1 MSHLSRIATIYEIIG
16 KSIVEYVDED
26 EIQLFEGI
34 PIRWDMSEV
43 TPNNLNETEIILQGK
58 PFSLDETG
66 CNIERQLDICIIHNT
81 DYVRDITLRL
91 TKYSE
96 DMMRLIKDLVLN
108 QGIDLTFVQG
118 SEIGYTKN
126 NKEDSESYK
135 GSKTLFSSMIIL
147 SYLLRYDI

>member
-16 KSIVEYVDED
+16 KSIVEYVNED

-34 PIRWDMSEV
+34 PIRWDKSEV
-43 TPNNLNETEIILQGK
+43 TPNNMNETEIILQGK
-58 PFSLDETG
+58 PFRLDETG

-81 DYVRDITLRL
+81 HSVRDITLRL

-108 QGIDLTFVQG
+108 QGIDLTFVEG
-118 SEIGYTKN
+118 SEIGYMRN

-135 GSKTLFSSMIIL
+135 AGKTLFSSMIIL